1 MKWAVVTSDDH
12 GNHQIQGFKTKH
24 DAEAFVAAND
34 TPAAAEAGLRRWIYR
49 LVPA

>member
-12 GNHQIQGFKTKH
+12 GHHQIQGFRTKTE
-24 DAEAFVAAND
+24 AETFMRDNN
-34 TPAAAEAGLRRWIYR
+34 TPEAAEAGLRRWLYR